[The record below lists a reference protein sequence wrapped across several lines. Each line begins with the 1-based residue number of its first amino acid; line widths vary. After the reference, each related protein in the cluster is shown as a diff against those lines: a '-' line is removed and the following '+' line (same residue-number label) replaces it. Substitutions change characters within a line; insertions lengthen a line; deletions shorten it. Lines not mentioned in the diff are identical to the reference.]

1 MKPIIC
7 QNTVK
12 AVLNHL
18 QDYADNGGIIKSVY
32 LVDHT
37 EEQVVILVSD
47 KKITEDVATIW
58 WSGYV
63 AALGDQPK

>member
-1 MKPIIC
+1 LKPIIC
-7 QNTVK
+7 HNDIKT
-12 AVLNHL
+12 VLNNL
-18 QDYADNGGIIKSVY
+18 QEYASNGGIIKSIY

-47 KKITEDVATIW
+47 NAITESVASIW

-63 AALGDQPK
+63 AALGDQPI